1 MGAITHSIEVN
12 APLQAVYN
20 QWTRFEEF
28 PRFME
33 GLDQVRQDGPN
44 RLFWKAKIG
53 GKEKEWEAEITEQV
67 PNTRIAWR
75 SVEGASNR
83 GTVTFE
89 ELDISQTRI
98 TLTMEYEPEGFFEQ
112 AGDALGI
119 PLGQVA
125 EDLNRFR
132 AFMENGGSQTGAW
145 SGQTD
150 PSETPNSA
158 EQAMKE
164 GDAASVGESAEGKV
178 LSQDRDIPPKAIV
191 TKAIASGMG
200 EIGSDRIGAR
210 GDEPRL
216 SQGHGTVIA
225 DTLRPEAI
233 EGSSVEDNLEIDPGS
248 VNVLAPTHE
257 QIARRAYELYLE
269 RGEKPGGAC
278 EDWLTA
284 ENELAKE
291 LRDTN

>member
-1 MGAITHSIEVN
+1 MAAISHSIEVN
-12 APLQAVYN
+12 VPLQTVYN

-33 GLDQVRQDGPN
+33 GVKEVRRDGPN

-53 GKEKEWEAEITEQV
+53 GQEKEWEAEITEQV
-67 PNTRIAWR
+67 PNVRIVWR
-75 SVEGASNR
+75 SVDGALNR
-83 GTVTFE
+83 GAVTFE
-89 ELDISQTRI
+89 ALDVSQTRV
-98 TLTMEYEPEGFFEQ
+98 TLRMDYEPEGFLEQ

-132 AFMENGGSQTGAW
+132 AFMENGGGQTGAW
-145 SGQTD
+145 RGQTER
-150 PSETPNSA
+150 SETRNSA

-164 GDAASVGESAEGKV
+164 GDATNVGESAEGKV
-178 LSQDRDIPPKAIV
+178 LSQDRDIPPAAII
-191 TKAIASGMG
+191 TKAIASDMG